1 MLQNKNILITGATGF
16 IGYNLAKYLVQDN
29 CVYCLVRKTSNLV
42 NLQQLSGVKFIYY
55 TGNTLDLIA
64 AINGIKFD
72 LVYHLASL
80 FIAEHK
86 TEQIEDLIDSN
97 IKFPLQLLEALS
109 VTQQEIKLVNTG
121 TAWQNYDNSDYNPT
135 CLYAATKQSFEDI
148 IKYYHEARE
157 LSFITLRLYDSYG
170 PKDERK
176 KLFWLLN
183 NLKETGN
190 ILDMS
195 PGEQK
200 LNIVHIKDIVFA
212 FEMAGE
218 MLLVDCNI
226 INSIFGVYSDEEYS
240 LQEVVKIF
248 EKINQC
254 NLNINWGKR
263 EYRQRELMQP
273 QYNYPLLP
281 NWNAS
286 IKLYDGLKSLIR

>member
-148 IKYYHEARE
+148 IKYYHEARK
-157 LSFITLRLYDSYG
+157 LSCITLRLYDSYG

-254 NLNINWGKR
+254 NLNINWGKK
-263 EYRQRELMQP
+263 EYRRRELMQP
-273 QYNYPLLP
+273 QYNYPLLS

-286 IKLYDGLKSLIR
+286 IKLHDGLQSLIS

>member
-1 MLQNKNILITGATGF
+1 MLQNKNILITGGTGF

-109 VTQQEIKLVNTG
+109 VTQQKIKLINTG

-157 LSFITLRLYDSYG
+157 LSCITLRLYDSYG

-218 MLLVDCNI
+218 MLLADCNI

-240 LQEVVKIF
+240 LQEVVKMF

-263 EYRQRELMQP
+263 DYRQRELMQP
-273 QYNYPLLP
+273 QYYYPLLP
-281 NWNAS
+281 NWIAS
-286 IKLYDGLKSLIR
+286 IKLYDGLKSLVR

>member
-29 CVYCLVRKTSNLV
+29 CVYCLVRKTSNLAK
-42 NLQQLSGVKFIYY
+42 LQQLSGVKFIYY

-64 AINGIKFD
+64 AINGMKFD

-80 FIAEHK
+80 FIAEHT

-97 IKFPLQLLEALS
+97 IKFPLQILEALS
-109 VTQQEIKLVNTG
+109 VTQQEIKLINTG

-157 LSFITLRLYDSYG
+157 LSCITLRLYDSYG

-200 LNIVHIKDIVFA
+200 LNIVHIDDIVNA
-212 FEMAGE
+212 FEIAGE
-218 MLLVDCNI
+218 MLFIGNKTNAV
-226 INSIFGVYSDEEYS
+226 FGVYAYEDYS

-263 EYRQRELMQP
+263 DYRQRELMQP
-273 QYNYPLLP
+273 NYYYPLLP
-281 NWNAS
+281 NWSAS
-286 IKLYDGLKSLIR
+286 IKLYDGLKSLVR